1 MNNMLGF
8 LLAINTPMTLLVTV
22 LVPVPIIQ
30 ENSANAVSIL
40 GEYAAGGSRWLRLWI
55 MIDAVIVLCAG
66 VLTGLIGAIGLVQ
79 RMASDGILPKFF
91 LIRNRFT
98 GSYQYIVLVFLVLSI
113 TLYAITGG
121 DTSSLSG
128 VFAVAFLGSL
138 STFAVAN
145 IMIKYKR
152 GRLPRKNKVSLLT
165 AIFTF
170 LVLLASLIGNIVID
184 PMIAEYFVIYF
195 AVVLIVVLAMLKRCW
210 LWKLCYWLFDQ
221 MGLLHRYPH
230 FSEKVENF
238 IVGQIKRIRK
248 NPVVFFTKTDEPH
261 VMNKAIQY
269 IKQNEDAG
277 QIKFIHLYQ
286 NSSDIPENLEAHHRM
301 LDEVYPKIQIDLV
314 KLYAM
319 FHLLHTNIY
328 IYNRC
333 LFKVILILLL

>member
-1 MNNMLGF
+1 MNNMFGF
-8 LLAINTPMTLLVTV
+8 LLAINTPMTLLATV
-22 LVPVPIIQ
+22 LVPLPVIQ
-30 ENSANAVSIL
+30 NNAANVVSIL
-40 GEYAAGGSRWLRLWI
+40 GEYAAGGGRWLRLWI

-91 LIRNRFT
+91 LIRNRYT
-98 GSYQYIVLVFLVLSI
+98 GSYQFIVLVFLVLSI

-138 STFAVAN
+138 SAFAAAN
-145 IMIKYKR
+145 IIIKYKR
-152 GRLPRKNKVSLLT
+152 GRLPRLNRVSLLT
-165 AIFTF
+165 AICT
-170 LVLLASLIGNIVID
+170 LLTLLATLVGNIVID

-195 AVVLIVVLAMLKRCW
+195 AVVLIVVLVMLKRCW

-221 MGLLHRYPH
+221 MGLLHRYPS

-261 VMNKAIQY
+261 VLNMALTYVKV
-269 IKQNEDAG
+269 NEDAG
-277 QIKFIHLYQ
+277 QVKFIHLYQ
-286 NSSDIPENLEAHHRM
+286 NPHDIPENLEAHHRM
-301 LDEVYPKIQIDLV
+301 LDEIYPKIQIDLV
-314 KLYAM
+314 SLVSYTKDI
-319 FHLLHTNIY
+319 LLTVFLC
-328 IYNRC
+328 RC
-333 LFKVILILLL
+333 LSKAILIRLL